1 MNRNSLFRLL
11 SVAFIAAQSFTAA
24 HAADAPQ
31 YAVSIPGITS
41 VVMVRIPPAFRPA
54 ATAAEASAR
63 KTLIDAL
70 QTNPLGKA
78 TISEAF
84 STDWT
89 RPTTLPILYLGTLPS
104 AEHAQGKFTSDYWK
118 KLKEMFTQ
126 QAKMSVITL
135 RQQMLTYGLPDPGDT
150 MSRTIAAA
158 DNNTVVLFGFA
169 PTGKASDAPPLLVAR
184 KLKYIRK
191 SIVLFE
197 AGVDASA
204 PGAMATLDYIIRTV
218 DAP

>member
-1 MNRNSLFRLL
+1 MTRSNFSLILG
-11 SVAFIAAQSFTAA
+11 VALVAAHSFVA
-24 HAADAPQ
+24 HAADAQQ
-31 YAVSIPGITS
+31 YEVSVPGISS
-41 VVMVRIPPAFRPA
+41 VVMVRVPPAFRPA

-63 KTLIDAL
+63 QSLIKAL

-78 TISEAF
+78 VVSETF

-89 RPTTLPILYLGTLPS
+89 RPTMLPVLYIGTLPS
-104 AEHAQGKFTSDYWK
+104 TERAQGNFTADYWSK
-118 KLKEMFTQ
+118 AKEMFTQ
-126 QAKMSVITL
+126 QAKLSVITL
-135 RQQMLTYGLPDPGDT
+135 RQQMLTYGLADPGDT
-150 MSRTIAAA
+150 MSRAIAGA
-158 DNNTVVLFGFA
+158 DPNTVILFGFA
-169 PTGKASDAPPLLVAR
+169 PTGKASDAPAILVAR
-184 KLKYIRK
+184 KLKYVRK